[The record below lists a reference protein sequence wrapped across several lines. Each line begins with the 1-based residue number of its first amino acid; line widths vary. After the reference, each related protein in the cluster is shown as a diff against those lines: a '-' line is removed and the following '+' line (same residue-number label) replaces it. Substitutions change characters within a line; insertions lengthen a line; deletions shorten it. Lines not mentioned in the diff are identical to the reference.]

1 MYSLT
6 YVSSATIRLRSQDLR
21 RLLGQCNATNQAAG
35 VTGMLLYKDGNFMQV
50 LEGQAGVVRSAY
62 AKIGRDGRHRG
73 LITLLQGPIEERAFP
88 NWSMGF
94 KDLTAAP
101 GSLKDGYNEFMNLS
115 FTGAEFSDNPTQAQ
129 ALLRIFKQA
138 TEGRI

>member
-6 YVSSATIRLRSQDLR
+6 YVSSATTHLRRQDLR
-21 RLLGQCNATNQAAG
+21 RLLDQSKTTNQGAG

-50 LEGQAGVVRSAY
+50 LEGEAAVVRGAY
-62 AKIGRDGRHRG
+62 AKIGRDGRHHG

-88 NWSMGF
+88 TWSMGF
-94 KDLTAAP
+94 KDLTNAP
-101 GSLKDGYNEFMNLS
+101 GSLEDGYNEFMNLS

-129 ALLRIFKQA
+129 ALLRLFKQT
-138 TEGRI
+138 TEGRL

>member
-6 YVSSATIRLRSQDLR
+6 YVSSATRPLRPPDLR
-21 RLLGQCNATNQAAG
+21 RLLDQCNKTNQAAQ

-50 LEGQAGVVRSAY
+50 LEGPEARVRSAY
-62 AKIGRDGRHRG
+62 AKIGRDGRHHG

-88 NWSMGF
+88 TWSMGF
-94 KDLTAAP
+94 RDLTLAP
-101 GSLKDGYNEFMNLS
+101 GSVQDGYNEFMNLS

-129 ALLRIFKQA
+129 ALLRIFKQGM
-138 TEGRI
+138 EGRL